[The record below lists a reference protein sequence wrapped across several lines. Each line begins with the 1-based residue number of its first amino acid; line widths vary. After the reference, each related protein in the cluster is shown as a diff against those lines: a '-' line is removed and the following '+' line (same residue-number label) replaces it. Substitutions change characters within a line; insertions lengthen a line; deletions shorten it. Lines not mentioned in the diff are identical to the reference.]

1 VLDQHARPSH
11 HDIAHWILA
20 ARAGGYQRLRTSA
33 LFPAAADNLL
43 AAGFRSIDTLALL
56 RVDLTSPAD
65 TGDRPGPGEP
75 CGSGVRLQRLRNWH
89 LGRIARIDQ
98 AAFGVEWGNDAGSLR
113 EIRRATPRH
122 RGCCAV
128 IDGQLAGFAITGAG
142 GRTGYLQRL
151 AVDPSHQRAGA
162 ATALVGDALAW
173 MQRSGL
179 ATALVNTGETNE
191 AALALYDRFGFQRLA
206 DRLIIAEYVLEPEAA

>member
-1 VLDQHARPSH
+1 VLDQQARPSP
-11 HDIAHWILA
+11 HDIAHWISA
-20 ARAGGYQRLRTSA
+20 ARAAGYRRLRTSA
-33 LFPAAADNLL
+33 LFPAAADTML

-56 RVDLTSPAD
+56 RADL
-65 TGDRPGPGEP
+65 
-75 CGSGVRLQRLRNWH
+75 GSAGTCDPSGTGVRLHRLRSWH
-89 LGRIARIDQ
+89 LDRVARIDR

-122 RGCCAV
+122 RGCCAIV
-128 IDGQLAGFAITGAG
+128 GGQLAGFAITGAG

-151 AVDPSHQRAGA
+151 AVDPVHQRAGA

-173 MQRSGL
+173 MRRNGL

-191 AALALYDRFGFQRLA
+191 AALALYERFGFHRLA
-206 DRLIIAEYVLEPEAA
+206 DRLIIAEFIIEPEAA